1 MKLKL
6 IAAAA
11 LLAATGAANAAIDNG
26 VGGNGELFFTAWD
39 GASSYTYDL
48 NTTIDAFQSSVAA
61 VGAGTYVNATLD
73 ALFTTYLSTANLSSL
88 VWNIVAVDA
97 QAARRVID
105 TYSSLPINA
114 VAADQTRNAITATQ
128 SFIGAVNNGIAAQG
142 NGNSAVFA
150 INTPGYANNTT
161 GVRFGNNN
169 GGSAQFSIN
178 NTGTIANNTYADGLG
193 MVLIG
198 AANSGISATTFS
210 PISDEGFAVR
220 AYLDTVTGTVA
231 ISGFTTP
238 VPEPET
244 YAMLLAGLG
253 LMGAIARRRRN
264 RA

>member
-26 VGGNGELFFTAWD
+26 ATGNGELFFTAWD

-48 NTTIDAFQSSVAA
+48 NTTIDAFQSSIAA

-73 ALFTTYLSTANLSSL
+73 ALFTTYLSTANLSNL
-88 VWNIVAVDA
+88 VWNIVAADSLG
-97 QAARRVID
+97 ARRIID
-105 TYSSLPINA
+105 TYSSLPSNV

-128 SFIGAVNNGIAAQG
+128 SFVGAVNNGIAAQG

-150 INTPGYANNTT
+150 INTPGYANNAT
-161 GVRFGNNN
+161 GLRFGSNN
-169 GGSAQFSIN
+169 GGSAVFSIN
-178 NTGTIANNTYADGLG
+178 NSGTTANNSYDTGLG

-198 AANSGISATTFS
+198 AGASGVAATTFT

-220 AYLDTVTGTVA
+220 AYFDSVTGTVA

-264 RA
+264 QA